1 MQDDSQKK
9 EVVLQGLGV
18 SPGVAISPAYLV
30 ITEDERYVERDIE
43 EDEVSREIAR
53 FEDALIATR
62 HQIHEIQSRISEA
75 IGQENASIFDAH
87 LLVVDDR
94 SFVEEVIK
102 ELKAKR
108 KNVETVL
115 LLVANRYAEALA
127 RVEDDYLRERATD
140 VKDVARRI
148 LRNLAG
154 RKVSSLADLKG
165 SYIVISNDLSP
176 SDTAMMR
183 NETVVGFATDLG
195 SRTSHTAI
203 MARALEIPAVVG
215 LHDVSVRVM
224 PGDMVLIDGNKGLL
238 VINPSE
244 DRLAYYGAVAETQ
257 KSIKHELQR
266 LRDMESETT
275 DGYKLLLAANIEMPS
290 DVDSVIEHGALGGV
304 GLFRSEFLYLSRD
317 VLPDESEQEKA
328 YASVAARLY
337 PAPVVIRTMDLGG
350 DKFLSQLKMPQE
362 MNPFMGW
369 RAIRYCLANRTIF
382 MTQLRAILRASR
394 YDNVKIMY
402 PMVSDAGEVVQANE
416 MLQQA
421 KDQLR
426 AEGVPFNENIP
437 IGVMIE
443 IPSASLTAELIAPHV
458 SFFSLGTNDLVQYTL
473 AVDRVNEQIAYLYRP
488 THPAIIK
495 LIRRT
500 IEVGHQHGL
509 QVSVC
514 GEMAGNVLLAPL
526 LMGLGA
532 DSLSMSPS
540 VAPMVKQVIRSMRFS
555 QAEELGNVALN
566 SESPEDVLHACR
578 DLVKDVAPNLLQ
590 LVE

>member
-1 MQDDSQKK
+1 MEGEQQKK

-18 SPGVAISPAYLV
+18 SPGVAVSPAYLV

-43 EDEVSREIAR
+43 DDEIAREIAR
-53 FEDALIATR
+53 FEDALISTR
-62 HQIHEIQSRISEA
+62 HQIHEIQTRISDA

-102 ELKAKR
+102 ELELKR

-115 LLVANRYAEALA
+115 HLVANRYADALA
-127 RVEDDYLRERATD
+127 RVEDDYLRERAAD

-154 RKVSSLADLKG
+154 RKVSSLADLTG
-165 SYIVISNDLSP
+165 NHIVIANDLSP

-203 MARALEIPAVVG
+203 MARALEIPAIVG
-215 LHDVSVRVM
+215 LHDVSVRVL
-224 PGDMVLIDGNKGLL
+224 PGDTLLLDGNKGLL

-244 DRLAYYGAVAETQ
+244 ERLIYYGAVAETQ
-257 KSIKHELQR
+257 KTIKNELQR
-266 LRDMESETT
+266 LRDLESETT
-275 DGYKLLLAANIEMPS
+275 DGYKMTLAANIEEPE
-290 DVDSVIEHGALGGV
+290 DVDAVIQHGALGGV

-317 VLPDESEQEKA
+317 ALPDEAEQEKA
-328 YASVAARLY
+328 YSTVASRLY
-337 PAPVVIRTMDLGG
+337 PAPVVIRTIDLGG

-369 RAIRYCLANRTIF
+369 RAIRYCLANPAIF

-394 YDNVKIMY
+394 YTNVKIMY
-402 PMVSDAGEVVQANE
+402 PMVSDAGEVIQANE
-416 MLQQA
+416 ILEQA

-426 AEGVPFNENIP
+426 NEGVPFNEHID
-437 IGVMIE
+437 IGVMVE

-458 SFFSLGTNDLVQYTL
+458 SFFSIGTNDLVQYTL

-488 THPAIIK
+488 THQAIIK

-509 QVSVC
+509 SVSVC
-514 GEMAGNVLLAPL
+514 GEMAGNILMAPL

-532 DSLSMSPS
+532 DSLSVSPS
-540 VAPMVKQVIRSMRFS
+540 MAPMVKQAIRNMSFS

-566 SESPEDVLHACR
+566 SESPEDVLYACR
-578 DLVKDVAPNLLQ
+578 ELVKSVAPNLLQ